1 MLFPNSLVFLFRPS
15 FFVCFSGVIPSSS
28 SICAPSSRYIV
39 LMPGRCWVGLYSL
52 VAVADY

>member
-15 FFVCFSGVIPSSS
+15 SFVCFSGVIPSSS
-28 SICAPSSRYIV
+28 SICAPSRYIV